1 MLSSLTFQGKRR
13 KKITVRKVS
22 LNWARMTIKG
32 PEDQEEG
39 ERQGVKRV
47 TCIGQVSFFFK
58 R

>member
-13 KKITVRKVS
+13 KKITVGKVS
-22 LNWARMTIKG
+22 LKWARMTIKG

-47 TCIGQVSFFFK
+47 TCIGQVSLFF
-58 R
+58 